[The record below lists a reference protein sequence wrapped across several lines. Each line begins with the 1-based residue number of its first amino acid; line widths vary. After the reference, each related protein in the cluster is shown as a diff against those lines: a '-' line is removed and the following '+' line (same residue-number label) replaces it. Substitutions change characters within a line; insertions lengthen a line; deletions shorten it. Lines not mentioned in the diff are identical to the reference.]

1 MRDKFFRA
9 QQFVYRHRGTFGY
22 VAGLSVAYATIVT
35 MKSKP
40 YTLGVQLQHT
50 SEEVAKMFV
59 EHGGVRV
66 TLEKGSQIILVA
78 ADTALTS

>member
-9 QQFVYRHRGTFGY
+9 QMFVYRHRGTFGY
-22 VAGLSVAYATIVT
+22 AAGIGVASITILT
-35 MKSKP
+35 MKHKP

-50 SEEVAKMFV
+50 SEEIAKKFV

-78 ADTALTS
+78 SDFPTR